1 MSTRRQS
8 LIFPREHGAW
18 GILLVP
24 LITGGWI
31 GTLTGGGG
39 LMLAPLTIV
48 VLALFWLR
56 TPVESLMGT
65 TPIKA
70 RSAEERKLVLEVI
83 GALTAVSVAALVWL
97 FWRWR
102 NLELLWIG
110 FIAAVAFLL
119 QTLTRRRWRIVAQIV
134 GAAGL
139 TAVGPSAYYVVTG
152 KLDDTAGAIWFSNL
166 AFAANQIQYVQLRI
180 HAAQAATPQQK
191 WSAGRSFMF
200 AQAILIALLIA
211 GSAGGFLPQYT
222 IVSFAP
228 ILYRGFSWF
237 ATRFKPLNVHRL
249 GKTELAYAILFG
261 ILLILTFAAEKV

>member
-1 MSTRRQS
+1 VSSRRQS

-24 LITGGWI
+24 LITGAWI
-31 GTLTGGGG
+31 GVLTGGGG
-39 LMLAPLTIV
+39 LVLAPLTIA
-48 VLALFWLR
+48 VLTLFWLR
-56 TPVESLMGT
+56 TPVESLLGT

-70 RSAEERKLVLEVI
+70 RSDEERRLVLEVI
-83 GALTAVSVAALVWL
+83 GALATVSLCGLVWL

-119 QTLTRRRWRIVAQIV
+119 QTLMRRRWRTAAQII

-152 KLDDTAGAIWFSNL
+152 KLDDTAGAIWFANL

-191 WSAGRSFMF
+191 WSAGRNFML
-200 AQAILIALLIA
+200 AQAILVALLIA
-211 GSAGGFLPQYT
+211 GSTVGFLPQYT
-222 IVSFAP
+222 IVAFAP

-237 ATRFKPLNVHRL
+237 VTGFKPLAVHRL
-249 GKTELAYAILFG
+249 GKTELAFAILFG
-261 ILLILTFAAEKV
+261 ILLIFVFAAEKG